1 MLISTSEPP
10 LAAPVKAPDVA
21 GLETLYGLLLVG
33 ALVLNGIAIAG
44 NTPLSALFEPVRE
57 GRLLG
62 RIVALDLL
70 IVPAVVV
77 GTATLLGVGPVGL
90 AGLVIVSAASSGPI
104 GMALTRIA
112 RGDVPLSV
120 TLVVGLG
127 MLNLVTVPLVTWL
140 LLPAGITIPITSLMT
155 SLAGLAVAPLL
166 IGRLF
171 ARVTQAARLSGPT
184 VLRILAGVRRTGDV
198 LLLGAIATAL
208 LLEPSE
214 VLEALTGPVLIVAVV
229 AMLAISLTARLVTSD
244 PRRVRTVA
252 ITVNARA
259 IGLALTLATLHL
271 GDVAGL
277 RAVILAYGGL
287 TQMVPVLTVLL
298 LARRAAARRS

>member
-21 GLETLYGLLLVG
+21 GLETLYGVLLVG

-112 RGDVPLSV
+112 GGDVPLSV

-184 VLRILAGVRRTGDV
+184 VLRILAGVRRTGDA